1 MDVEGK
7 TRTETETGVEVTA
20 ESMAKEALEN
30 EMNRRAVVGFV
41 TEDVVKSKE
50 SERYWGK
57 PKDDETSKQ
66 TAHVL

>member
-50 SERYWGK
+50 SERLG
-57 PKDDETSKQ
+57 
-66 TAHVL
+66 